1 VRRVKNM
8 RRVNVF
14 LAILIAS
21 LASLIAL
28 VAIGLST
35 FTYSS
40 QDPYH
45 PSSWMSGMW
54 GSMGGMMGQTGTS
67 GVQNPVPAYFGIAF
81 AVLVGVTVVGVGGLA
96 YYLAFPEIRTR
107 DEAKTAAVPIVK
119 NAVEQPIQCT
129 VTPYESVVKTLTS
142 EERRVIEVLAAHD
155 GKYLQKY
162 IRKETGLSRLKTHRI
177 VARLAERGIVSLEK
191 TGNTNQVLL
200 ANWLKQP

>member
-1 VRRVKNM
+1 M

-21 LASLIAL
+21 LASLMAL

-45 PSSWMSGMW
+45 QSSWMSDMW
-54 GSMGGMMGQTGTS
+54 GNMGGMMGQTGTS

-107 DEAKTAAVPIVK
+107 AEAKTAAAPIVK
-119 NAVEQPIQCT
+119 NAVEQPMQGA
-129 VTPYESVVKTLTS
+129 VTPYVSVVKTLTS

-191 TGNTNQVLL
+191 TGNTNQFFL
-200 ANWLKQP
+200 ANWLKQPK